1 MCIRDSGADAA
12 EIGHRIP
19 IGRVEGGLQDGCR
32 EYDFIVPG
40 VIIGIDGL
48 GSHPPFASVH
58 GIVSGDVYKR
68 QVYPAFYLL
77 FCLRRSCAGRR
88 NLPSL
93 VLSREH
99 L

>member
-1 MCIRDSGADAA
+1 MGDLVPDHGSDAA

-58 GIVSGDVYKR
+58 GIVSGLK
-68 QVYPAFYLL
+68 PEIL
-77 FCLRRSCAGRR
+77 FRFF
-88 NLPSL
+88 
-93 VLSREH
+93 
-99 L
+99 